1 MFNTLK
7 QYIEQRAPLFN
18 VLFAGIEH
26 SGPESEQGPECSIP
40 KKQYIEQRGP
50 LFNVLFLGIENSGP
64 ELNKAQNV
72 QYIKQ

>member
-18 VLFAGIEH
+18 VLFLSIE
-26 SGPESEQGPECSIP
+26 
-40 KKQYIEQRGP
+40 R
-50 LFNVLFLGIENSGP
+50 SGP

-72 QYIKQ
+72 QYLNKIH